1 MKQQVY
7 ADQTR
12 DLVEATDAAIE
23 LMKASLRRPDFK
35 EGVAS
40 FLEKRPPQFA
50 PLG

>member
-12 DLVEATDAAIE
+12 GVAEASADAIE
-23 LMKASLRRPDFK
+23 LKKASLRRPDFK
-35 EGVAS
+35 EGLSS
-40 FLEKRPPQFA
+40 FLEKRLPQFA